1 MSRSHGKR
9 TVITVEAVD
18 ISPHCNTS
26 ALTRTAKVHETTGYG
41 ADDEANDPGLKGGK
55 FTMGGSYDT
64 NATTGPSVALDPL
77 VGTKVSV
84 VRKTEGTGTGK
95 PSQAFEAVLNSYV
108 ETNPVNDYV
117 QWTAEMT
124 IDGAVTKTTQA

>member
-1 MSRSHGKR
+1 MARSHGKN
-9 TVITVEAVD
+9 TEITIGAVD

-26 ALTRTAKVHETTGYG
+26 SLTREAKVHETTGYG
-41 ADDEANDPGLKGGK
+41 ADDTGNDPGLLGGK

-64 NATTGPSVALDPL
+64 NATTGPGIVLDNAL
-77 VGTKVSV
+77 GTKVSV

-95 PSQAFEAVLNSYV
+95 PSQAFTAIINSYV
-108 ETNPVNDYV
+108 ETNPVSDYV
-117 QWTAEMT
+117 AWTCETT